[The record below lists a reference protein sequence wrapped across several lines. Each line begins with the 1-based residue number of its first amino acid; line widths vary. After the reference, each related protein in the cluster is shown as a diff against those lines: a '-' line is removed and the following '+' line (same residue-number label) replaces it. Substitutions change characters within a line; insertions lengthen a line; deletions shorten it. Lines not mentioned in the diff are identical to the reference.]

1 VNINRKIRPKLAAEV
16 HTIRIG
22 ALERYVQ
29 NQLKIFVPV
38 GKDINIVT
46 PVK

>member
-1 VNINRKIRPKLAAEV
+1 MEIELKKYKNDKNVD
-16 HTIRIG
+16 
-22 ALERYVQ
+22 

-46 PVK
+46 VVK